1 MFKGAYH
8 KIKEVLVLFLKR
20 ALAEWWGCK
29 AGLQEK
35 KE

>member
-1 MFKGAYH
+1 MFKGLYH

-29 AGLQEK
+29 AVYKRKG
-35 KE
+35 